1 MDTPDLHDQP
11 ALLTSQDSLAHCLQ
25 AMSGGNHW
33 NKPTDRPSLDDWLAQ
48 GDDVDP
54 AHHRRAREL
63 GVPLA
68 RLAGLEPEAAAS
80 GLIRPDVARRASVI
94 HLRPGVAGTD
104 VLYRMDDEL
113 VPARRLMRSLHTAVT
128 SRVEVLGA
136 VNFAGPRMPQDARTS
151 FRLPEGREVALRSSV
166 LPTVHSESVVLRLL
180 ATTESLWNLDQLG
193 LGAADRHCFDDV
205 MGRSH

>member
-1 MDTPDLHDQP
+1 GQAHTGAIPRGNPMDTPDLHDQP
-11 ALLTSQDSLAHCLQ
+11 ALLTSQDSLAHWLQ

-68 RLAGLEPEAAAS
+68 RLAGLEPEAAAT
-80 GLIRPDVARRASVI
+80 GLIRPDVARRASDI

-104 VLYRMDDEL
+104 VLYRIDDEL
-113 VPARRLMRSLHTAVT
+113 VPVRRLMRSLHPAVT
-128 SRVEVLGA
+128 SRIKVLGA
-136 VNFAGPRMPQDARTS
+136 M
-151 FRLPEGREVALRSSV
+151 
-166 LPTVHSESVVLRLL
+166 
-180 ATTESLWNLDQLG
+180 NLDQLG
-193 LGAADRHCFDDV
+193 LSEADRHRLEDV
-205 MGRSH
+205 MGRSHGMFLTTGPTGCGKSTMLYAMLLELRKQRINIL